1 MSISLVCLDMAGTT
15 VEDDGA
21 VMDAFAR
28 AMEEVGIAHGTPER
42 DRATQ
47 HTIDTMGQS
56 KIDVFR
62 AITGSDDRAH
72 AANRAFE
79 SAYLDLIRGG
89 AARPLPGAEDTI
101 RALQEA
107 GILVTL
113 TTGFSPDTRDALLEE
128 LGWSDLPDAAFS
140 PADAGR
146 GRPFPNM
153 NLSAVLR
160 LGIDDVREVAVA
172 GDTASDILAGLR
184 AGASVVAGVRT
195 GTHGD
200 AEFAAAGATHVL
212 DSVADL
218 PGVLRTNHAD
228 VHRSVTGATGRSV

>member
-1 MSISLVCLDMAGTT
+1 MNISLVCLDMAGTT
-15 VEDDGA
+15 VQDDGA

-28 AMEEVGIAHGTPER
+28 AMDAVEIADGTPER
-42 DRATQ
+42 ERATQ

-62 AITGSDDRAH
+62 TITGSDERAQV
-72 AANRAFE
+72 ANRAFE
-79 SAYLDLIRGG
+79 AAYLDLIRGG
-89 AARPLPGAEDTI
+89 AARPLPGAEETI
-101 RALQEA
+101 RALQEQ
-107 GILVTL
+107 GIRVAL
-113 TTGFSPDTRDALLEE
+113 TTGFSPETRDALLDA
-128 LGWSDLPDAAFS
+128 LGWTGLPDAAFS

-153 NLSAVLR
+153 NLHAVLR

-184 AGASVVAGVRT
+184 AGASIVAGVRT

-200 AEFAAAGATHVL
+200 EEFTAAGATHVL
-212 DSVADL
+212 DRVSDL
-218 PGVLRTNHAD
+218 PGLL
-228 VHRSVTGATGRSV
+228 